1 MPRGWKVAM
10 AVTTVVF
17 VALLGIVLAVN
28 GADDGTTSKPV
39 GRITEMEQS
48 GQMSE
53 IWEQH
58 RQMIERMQEDASPAM
73 LEIMNNDPM
82 WQMMRTPEWARM
94 DAQHQEDIDRMLGE

>member
-1 MPRGWKVAM
+1 MPRSWKVAIGL
-10 AVTTVVF
+10 TVGAF
-17 VALLGIVLAVN
+17 VVVLGIVLAWS
-28 GADDGTTSKPV
+28 GDDDDPAAPV

-48 GQMSE
+48 GEMSR

-94 DAQHQEDIDRMLGE
+94 DEQHQEDLDRMLGE

>member
-1 MPRGWKVAM
+1 MSRGWKVAM
-10 AVTTVVF
+10 AFTAVVV

-28 GADDGTTSKPV
+28 GAEDGTNSEPV
-39 GRITEMEQS
+39 GRLTEMERS
-48 GQMSE
+48 GEMSD

-82 WQMMRTPEWARM
+82 WRMMRTPEWAQM
-94 DAQHQEDIDRMLGE
+94 DARHQEDIDRMLGE